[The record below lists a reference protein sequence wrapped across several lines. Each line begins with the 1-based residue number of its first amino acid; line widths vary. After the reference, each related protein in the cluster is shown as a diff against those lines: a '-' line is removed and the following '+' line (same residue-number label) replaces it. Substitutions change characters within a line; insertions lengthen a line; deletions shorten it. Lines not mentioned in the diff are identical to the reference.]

1 MSTIVAD
8 VVVDVQYGDCGKGK
22 VTHHL
27 ARTGKYTHVV
37 RYNGG
42 HNAGHTIY
50 HEGKK
55 YVTHAIPCGVFF
67 GIKSVIGP
75 GCVINPERLLSEISE
90 LREAGIDIDNL
101 LMIASNAHVVTDWHL
116 AEDGKDEAIG
126 TTKRGNG
133 PAYRDKYG
141 RKGVRAE
148 GIPLLKDYIVDV
160 YDEFHRN
167 QKHDVVEILFEGA
180 QGFGLDVDW
189 GDYPYVTSSHCT
201 SASAF
206 LNGVP
211 PSCLRNVYGVAKIY
225 ETYVGAK
232 DFEMPETD
240 IANEIRRVGE
250 EYGATTGRPRQ
261 INWFDIDAVSKAVDI
276 NGVDKLVINK
286 IDVLGSLVDAGD
298 YLRVYHGDNMFS
310 FDSMEDMTYYI
321 EEHVGR
327 SGEIEMLF
335 SGDKDKI

>member
-1 MSTIVAD
+1 MSSIVAD

-22 VTHHL
+22 ITHHL
-27 ARTGKYTHVV
+27 AREGNYTHVV

-55 YVTHAIPCGVFF
+55 FITHVIPCGVFF
-67 GIKSVIGP
+67 GIESIIGP
-75 GCVINPERLLSEISE
+75 GCVINPKRLLEE
-90 LREAGIDIDNL
+90 MADLRNAGIDIDNL
-101 LMIASNAHVVTDWHL
+101 LSVAKNAHVITDFHL
-116 AEDGKDEAIG
+116 AEDNKDKAIG

-148 GIPLLKDYIVDV
+148 QVPELEEYLIDV
-160 YDEFHRN
+160 YQEFHHN
-167 QKHDVVEILFEGA
+167 GEHDQVEILFEGA

-201 SASAF
+201 VGGAV

-211 PSCLRNVYGVAKIY
+211 AHCIRKVYGAAKIY

-232 DFEMPETD
+232 EFGMEES
-240 IANEIRRVGE
+240 AYVAAIRTAGE
-250 EYGATTGRPRQ
+250 EFGATTGRPRK
-261 INWFDIDAVSKAVDI
+261 IDWFDIDTISKAIDI
-276 NGVDKLVINK
+276 NGLTTLVINK
-286 IDVLGSLVDAGD
+286 VDVLEKVGKFIL
-298 YLRVYHGDNMFS
+298 YHGDEKFE
-310 FDSMEDMTYYI
+310 FDSIQDMQHYI
-321 EEHVGR
+321 EEHLKREGM
-327 SGEIEMLF
+327 EIIF
-335 SGDKDKI
+335 SGHKDKI

>member
-1 MSTIVAD
+1 MSNIIAD

-22 VTHHL
+22 ITHHL
-27 ARTGKYTHVV
+27 ARTGNYTHVV

-55 YVTHAIPCGVFF
+55 FVTHIIPCGVFF
-67 GIKSVIGP
+67 GIESIIGP
-75 GCVINPERLLSEISE
+75 GCVVNPKKLMEEMAE

-101 LMIASNAHVVTDWHL
+101 LSIATNAHVVTDWHL
-116 AEDGKDEAIG
+116 MEDGKDEKIG

-133 PAYRDKYG
+133 PAYRDKYA

-148 GIPLLKDYIVDV
+148 EVPEFQEYLIDIYQ
-160 YDEFHRN
+160 EFHRN
-167 QKHDVVEILFEGA
+167 VEHDVVEILFEGA

-201 SASAF
+201 VGGAV

-211 PSCLRNVYGVAKIY
+211 ASSIRAVYGAAKIY

-232 DFEMPETD
+232 EFGMEEPLYQQRLR
-240 IANEIRRVGE
+240 EIGE
-250 EYGATTGRPRQ
+250 EFGATTGRPRK
-261 INWFDIDAVSKAVDI
+261 IDWFDIDAVEKAIDI
-276 NGVDKLVINK
+276 NGLTTLVVNK
-286 IDVLGSLVDAGD
+286 VDVLEKFGRFML
-298 YLRVYHGDNMFS
+298 YHGDNKYE
-310 FDSMEDMTYYI
+310 FDTLEDMKYYI
-321 EEHVGR
+321 QDNLKR
-327 SGEIEMLF
+327 TNLEIIF
-335 SGDKDKI
+335 SGHKDRI

>member
-1 MSTIVAD
+1 MSSIVSD

-27 ARTGKYTHVV
+27 ARTGNYTHVV

-55 YVTHAIPCGVFF
+55 FVTHAIPCGVFF

-75 GCVINPERLLSEISE
+75 GCVINPDRLLEEMNE
-90 LREAGIDIDNL
+90 LRSAGIDVDNL
-101 LMIASNAHVVTDWHL
+101 LMIASNAHVITDWHL
-116 AEDGKDEAIG
+116 IEDGKDSKIG

-141 RKGVRAE
+141 RKGIRASE
-148 GIPLLKDYIVDV
+148 VQLLRDYVVDV
-160 YDEFHRN
+160 YEEFHNN
-167 QKHDVVEILFEGA
+167 QEHSQVKILFEGA
-180 QGFGLDVDW
+180 QGFGLDIDW

-211 PSCLRNVYGVAKIY
+211 PSSIRSVYGVGKIY

-232 DFEMPETD
+232 HFEMDESTL
-240 IANEIRRVGE
+240 AERIRSVGQVF
-250 EYGATTGRPRQ
+250 GATTGRPRQ
-261 INWFDIDAVSKAVDI
+261 VNWFDVDSISRAIDI
-276 NGVDKLVINK
+276 NGVTKLVINK
-286 IDVLGSLVDAGD
+286 VDVLETLASEGD
-298 YLRVYHGDNMFS
+298 YLRVYHGDDMFS
-310 FDSMEDMTYYI
+310 FESVEDMKYYI
-321 EEHVGR
+321 TEHVARDGL
-327 SGEIEMLF
+327 EVLF
-335 SGDKDKI
+335 SGNKDRI

>member
-1 MSTIVAD
+1 MSSIVAD

-22 VTHHL
+22 ITHHL
-27 ARTGKYTHVV
+27 AREGNYTHVV

-55 YVTHAIPCGVFF
+55 FITHVIPCGVFF
-67 GIKSVIGP
+67 GIESVIGP
-75 GCVINPERLLSEISE
+75 GCVINPQRLLEEMAE
-90 LREAGIDIDNL
+90 LRDAGIDIDNL
-101 LMIASNAHVVTDWHL
+101 LSIAKNAHVITDWHL
-116 AEDGKDEAIG
+116 AEDNKDKAIG

-148 GIPLLKDYIVDV
+148 QVPELAEYLIDV
-160 YDEFHRN
+160 YQEFHHN
-167 QKHDVVEILFEGA
+167 GEHEQVEILFEGA

-201 SASAF
+201 VGGAV

-211 PSCLRNVYGVAKIY
+211 AHSIRKVYGAAKIY

-232 DFEMPETD
+232 EFGMEEMEE
-240 IANEIRRVGE
+240 AAAIRKVGE
-250 EYGATTGRPRQ
+250 EFGATTGRPRK
-261 INWFDIDAVSKAVDI
+261 IDWFDIDSISKAIDI
-276 NGVDKLVINK
+276 NGLTTLVINK
-286 IDVLGSLVDAGD
+286 VDVLEEVGRFVL
-298 YLRVYHGDNMFS
+298 YHGDDKFD
-310 FDSMEDMTYYI
+310 FDSIEDMQQYI
-321 EEHVGR
+321 KEHLKREGM
-327 SGEIEMLF
+327 EIIF
-335 SGDKDKI
+335 SGNKDRI